1 MRTET
6 ITRTLYSAAELRE
19 AHPKGFSRALER
31 WQRSTCGDPHWRD
44 EYRDSLK
51 GALDA
56 IGDAPPTIDG
66 PIRVMAWFENHI
78 LAPLRLPYV
87 PGAFGGRPGID
98 NDSSPRTRR
107 RRQSKYG
114 AEYRPGHVEPCPW
127 TGFCVDDAILD
138 YMRTLAR
145 DGVSPHNWRRL
156 IESRVDRLW
165 DDEVSSQCTAD
176 YFIAAAEANEYEFDA
191 HGEMH

>member
-31 WQRSTCGDPHWRD
+31 WQRSTCGDPQWRD

-66 PIRVMAWFENHI
+66 PIRVMAWFEHHI

-87 PGAFGGRPGID
+87 PIVSGRGAFTEDLTMTRK
-98 NDSSPRTRR
+98 PRDLTEAEFAAAAAKHGWTKPEFSFLGYWQHASGLHVSALNYPTRR
-107 RRQSKYG
+107 E
-114 AEYRPGHVEPCPW
+114 A
-127 TGFCVDDAILD
+127 
-138 YMRTLAR
+138 LA
-145 DGVSPHNWRRL
+145 G
-156 IESRVDRLW
+156 
-165 DDEVSSQCTAD
+165 
-176 YFIAAAEANEYEFDA
+176 FIAEAEKQAQREAQRQAKRDA
-191 HGEMH
+191 KAVRP